1 VLKVR
6 CVASTDLRMLASN
19 SMALKGG
26 EGRA

>member
-1 VLKVR
+1 LKVR
-6 CVASTDLRMLASN
+6 GVASTALRMLASN